1 MAQTT
6 VSPKVAILAHPQ
18 ASLFELGCAV
28 ELFGLP
34 RPEINH
40 WYATQVVAWQENQ
53 LSALCGIQLQITKI
67 SCLDKFS
74 HLVIP
79 YWPVNNTEIDQKLR
93 QAIIQFYQAGKVI
106 VSFCSGSFLLAE
118 IDLLNN
124 RNATTHWRYAEQFKA
139 RFPQINYVDDVLYLF
154 DGKLGCSAGSAAAL
168 DLGIEV
174 IRQDY
179 GYQIANQVARRL
191 VMSAHRA
198 GGQSQF
204 VQTPLLAV
212 PNQFAATLDW
222 VISHL
227 ADPIDIDFLAA
238 KANMSRRTF
247 DRKFRSSFNLSAQQW
262 LSQQRIIKAK
272 QLLESESHAVEKVAE
287 LSGFNNAT
295 AMRHYFRKL
304 VGVTPVQ
311 YRKQFSS

>member
-1 MAQTT
+1 MKQQP
-6 VSPKVAILAHPQ
+6 SNQLAILAHPH

-28 ELFGLP
+28 ELFALP
-34 RPEINH
+34 RPEINN
-40 WYATQVVAWQENQ
+40 WYETQVVAWQANQ
-53 LSALCGIQLQITKI
+53 LSALCGIQLQITEV
-67 SCLDKFS
+67 SRLDNFS

-79 YWPVNNTEIDQKLR
+79 YWPVDNTEVDQKLR
-93 QAIIQFYQAGKVI
+93 QAIIQFYQARKTI
-106 VSFCSGSFLLAE
+106 ISFCSGSFLLAE
-118 IDLLNN
+118 IGLLNN
-124 RNATTHWRYAEQFKA
+124 RDATTHWRYAEQFKI
-139 RFPQINYVDDVLYLF
+139 RFPKINYVDDVLYLF
-154 DGKLGCSAGSAAAL
+154 DGQLGCSAGSAAAL

-179 GYQIANQVARRL
+179 GYQVANQVARRL

-198 GGQSQF
+198 GGQSQS
-204 VQTPLLAV
+204 VQTPVLEV

-222 VISHL
+222 AISYL
-227 ADPIDIDFLAA
+227 ADPIDIDFLSA

-272 QLLESESHAVEKVAE
+272 QLLESENYSVEKVAE

-295 AMRHYFRKL
+295 TMRHYFRKL
-304 VGVTPVQ
+304 MGVTPVQ
-311 YRKQFSS
+311 YRKQFSN